1 VAEGVADGV
10 ADGVAEGVTRL
21 RLAMLAAVWLGVVSA
36 AALVPGCYGR
46 NCDASFDT
54 WGDGPGEGK
63 MIGPDTWE
71 STPVEGPWL
80 PLPGARTWFFRTP
93 ELATRRVKSVTPYL
107 SGSNA
112 PVDAG
117 ENYTIGSGN
126 SALVFQYP
134 DSFSIANG
142 TCAAYSLR
150 VLVEFEPGG
159 GSADAG
165 DAGEGGGAARRTGDA
180 SPEDASADAN

>member
-1 VAEGVADGV
+1 MANGVASR
-10 ADGVAEGVTRL
+10 VTRL
-21 RLAMLAAVWLGVVSA
+21 RLTVLAAVWLGVVSA

-54 WGDGPGEGK
+54 WGDAPPDASAEGR
-63 MIGPDTWE
+63 MTGPDTWE

-80 PLPGARTWFFRTP
+80 PHPGARTWFFRTP
-93 ELATRRVKSVTPYL
+93 ELATRRVKSITPYL

-126 SALVFQYP
+126 SALIFQYR
-134 DSFSIANG
+134 DTFSIANG
-142 TCAAYSLR
+142 TCADYSLR
-150 VLVEFEPGG
+150 VLVEFQPGG

-165 DAGEGGGAARRTGDA
+165 GGAARSTGDA
-180 SPEDASADAN
+180 SLEDASADAK